1 MPRHLRRSRSA
12 ARPSSANGG
21 SSTAPSP
28 TAWKR
33 LENACS
39 PSFACRR
46 ANGAV
51 YAPQMQSSVCTKNLS
66 DGSRPKLFCHPPT
79 PPRCCSGRCS
89 LQDRSTCARWMVG
102 RRSPQNPLI
111 SRLTLPPETIP
122 SCYRRMRH
130 TEFQPHSGRHL
141 PKTTFPLNFCGLASP
156 HELLFPRWG
165 GVGMLHYRAYLLDE
179 HRHVISAANLYC
191 ADEQAA
197 KERAQQLV
205 DVNDVELWQL
215 DRRIAVFKSHPRPS
229 SEY

>member
-1 MPRHLRRSRSA
+1 MPRPRRRSGSA

-21 SSTAPSP
+21 SSTALSP

-39 PSFACRR
+39 PSLACRR

-51 YAPQMQSSVCTKNLS
+51 YAPQMQSNVCTKNLS

-79 PPRCCSGRCS
+79 PPRCCSGRCP

-122 SCYRRMRH
+122 SCYRRLRTPNSNRIPDGTKALKDRERPIEVLGVPLSAFSEKEVDGH
-130 TEFQPHSGRHL
+130 VG
-141 PKTTFPLNFCGLASP
+141 KTYPL
-156 HELLFPRWG
+156 
-165 GVGMLHYRAYLLDE
+165 
-179 HRHVISAANLYC
+179 
-191 ADEQAA
+191 
-197 KERAQQLV
+197 
-205 DVNDVELWQL
+205 
-215 DRRIAVFKSHPRPS
+215 
-229 SEY
+229 

>member
-21 SSTAPSP
+21 SSTALSP

-39 PSFACRR
+39 PSLACRR

-51 YAPQMQSSVCTKNLS
+51 YAPQMQSNVCTKNLS

-130 TEFQPHSGRHL
+130 TEFQPHSGRHPQGAPARL
-141 PKTTFPLNFCGLASP
+141 EHLNENVRFAHLVVESS
-156 HELLFPRWG
+156 R
-165 GVGMLHYRAYLLDE
+165 Y
-179 HRHVISAANLYC
+179 
-191 ADEQAA
+191 
-197 KERAQQLV
+197 QL
-205 DVNDVELWQL
+205 
-215 DRRIAVFKSHPRPS
+215 
-229 SEY
+229 